1 MGEINF
7 MNLSKNVIKN
17 TAYIII
23 IITALLIFL
32 SSSVL
37 AEEGYTVNGNEIIF
51 SQQEA
56 EIIISGNAVFS
67 SQEFSIQSERLEVN
81 SENNTVVSPEK
92 VVLTSGSQKV
102 TGESMEY
109 NYEKEN
115 GTIYGAKSSLGEL
128 NFGSKIINIT
138 AVSPLELNMT
148 DGEFTPCIREEPHYH
163 FKAKEIKV
171 HPDKKITIHHIVPY
185 IGKVPV
191 FYLPYY
197 AAEYDPSD
205 GEDMVKDAMPV
216 PQIGYES
223 GKGIT
228 VEFSYPY
235 QINETNSGKIYYWQ
249 AGDDEDT
256 REFTNRQQI
265 TDTLSWE
272 NKYKYLYI
280 YDSDDEEVD
289 EHDEEF
295 FSTLNYRKN
304 SLSVSAGAGKDLLAD
319 ERRYLL
325 TYSQTYLPGL
335 RGSMRLEYNEEDLLK
350 ESYLLNSSMHK
361 IRWNLKYVDGE
372 DYNYYPFLNLYFPSF
387 VKGITT
393 STGFGEVENGGVQL
407 NKQVGR
413 INMNYS
419 YKLIGN
425 LRYHFRH
432 YYRFNHYEGDYEN
445 YQTFNLYTGFTYSRR
460 FENRMKLNTR
470 LFFDKMEV
478 SGISP
483 LPDDR
488 EDEETFIRPGM
499 TLNIP
504 SDLPQSSWQL
514 SADGAYKIETEEWD
528 EITAKVTKVEDCFKL
543 FVGYEFIDENYLFG
557 IEL

>member
-1 MGEINF
+1 
-7 MNLSKNVIKN
+7 
-17 TAYIII
+17 
-23 IITALLIFL
+23 
-32 SSSVL
+32 
-37 AEEGYTVNGNEIIF
+37 
-51 SQQEA
+51 
-56 EIIISGNAVFS
+56 
-67 SQEFSIQSERLEVN
+67 
-81 SENNTVVSPEK
+81 
-92 VVLTSGSQKV
+92 
-102 TGESMEY
+102 
-109 NYEKEN
+109 
-115 GTIYGAKSSLGEL
+115 
-128 NFGSKIINIT
+128 
-138 AVSPLELNMT
+138 
-148 DGEFTPCIREEPHYH
+148 
-163 FKAKEIKV
+163 
-171 HPDKKITIHHIVPY
+171 
-185 IGKVPV
+185 
-191 FYLPYY
+191 
-197 AAEYDPSD
+197 
-205 GEDMVKDAMPV
+205 
-216 PQIGYES
+216 
-223 GKGIT
+223 
-228 VEFSYPY
+228 
-235 QINETNSGKIYYWQ
+235 
-249 AGDDEDT
+249 
-256 REFTNRQQI
+256 
-265 TDTLSWE
+265 
-272 NKYKYLYI
+272 
-280 YDSDDEEVD
+280 
-289 EHDEEF
+289 
-295 FSTLNYRKN
+295 
-304 SLSVSAGAGKDLLAD
+304 
-319 ERRYLL
+319 
-325 TYSQTYLPGL
+325 
-335 RGSMRLEYNEEDLLK
+335 MRLEYNEEDLLK

-393 STGFGEVENGGVQL
+393 STGFGEVENSGVQL

>member
-1 MGEINF
+1 
-7 MNLSKNVIKN
+7 MNLNRMTIKN
-17 TAYIII
+17 TAFIALFIS
-23 IITALLIFL
+23 ALLILFTG
-32 SSSVL
+32 SIT
-37 AEEGYTVNGNEIIF
+37 AEEGYKINGDEMIF

-56 EIIISGNAVFS
+56 EIIVSGNAVFS
-67 SQEFSIQSERLEVN
+67 SAEFSIKSDQLKVDSEKK
-81 SENNTVVSPEK
+81 TVRSPGPL
-92 VVLTSGSQKV
+92 VLISGSQEV

-109 NYEKEN
+109 NYEEEK
-115 GTIYGAKSSLGEL
+115 GTIYGAESSLGEL
-128 NFGSKIINIT
+128 NFGSKKLNIT
-138 AVSPLELNMT
+138 AISPLELNMT

-163 FKAKEIKV
+163 FKAKEIRV
-171 HPDKKITIHHIVPY
+171 HPDKKITIHDIVPY
-185 IGKVPV
+185 IGKIPV

-205 GEDMVKDAMPV
+205 EEDMVKDAMPV

-235 QINETNSGKIYYWQ
+235 QISEKNSGKIYYWQ

-256 REFTNRQQI
+256 REFVNRQQL

-325 TYSQTYLPGL
+325 TYNQTYLPGL
-335 RGSMRLEYNEEDLLK
+335 RGSVRQEYNEEGLLK
-350 ESYLLNSSMHK
+350 ESYVLNSSMHK
-361 IRWNLKYVDGE
+361 IRWNLKYIDGE
-372 DYNYYPFLNLYFPSF
+372 DYNYYPFLDLYFPSYI
-387 VKGITT
+387 KGITT
-393 STGFGEVENGGVQL
+393 SAGFGEVENGGVQL

-432 YYRFNHYEGDYEN
+432 YYRVHHYEGDYEN
-445 YQTFNLYTGFTYSRR
+445 YHTFNLYTGFTHSKQ
-460 FENRMKLNTR
+460 FKNRIKLNTR

-528 EITAKVTKVEDCFKL
+528 EVTARITKVEDCFKL
-543 FVGYEFIDENYLFG
+543 FVGYEFIDKNYLFG

>member
-1 MGEINF
+1 
-7 MNLSKNVIKN
+7 MNLSKNIIKN
-17 TAYIII
+17 AAYIITV
-23 IITALLIFL
+23 TALLVFVNG
-32 SSSVL
+32 SVS
-37 AEEGYTVNGNEIIF
+37 AEEDYTIKGDEIIF
-51 SQQEA
+51 SQQKA
-56 EIIISGNAVFS
+56 EMIVSGNAVFS
-67 SQEFSIQSERLEVN
+67 SEEFSILSERLKVD
-81 SENNTVVSPEK
+81 SEKKLIISPVK
-92 VVLTSGSQKV
+92 VVLISGSQKV

-109 NYEKEN
+109 NYEEEK
-115 GTIYGAKSSLGEL
+115 GTIYGAESSLGEL
-128 NFGSKIINIT
+128 NFGSKKLNIT

-148 DGEFTPCIREEPHYH
+148 DGEFTPCIREKPHYH
-163 FKAKEIKV
+163 FKAKEIRV
-171 HPDKKITIHHIVPY
+171 HPDKTITLHHIVTY
-185 IGKVPV
+185 IGKVPA

-197 AAEYDPSD
+197 AAEYNYSED
-205 GEDMVKDAMPV
+205 GEGEFKDAMPI

-223 GKGIT
+223 GKGMT

-235 QINETNSGKIYYWQ
+235 QTSEKNSGNIYYWQ

-256 REFTNRQQI
+256 REFINKYQI
-265 TDTLSWE
+265 TDNLSWQ
-272 NKYKYLYI
+272 NRYKYLYI

-304 SLSVSAGAGKDLLAD
+304 SLSISGGIGEDLLAD

-335 RGSMRLEYNEEDLLK
+335 RGRMRQEYNEDGLVK
-350 ESYLLNSSMHK
+350 ELYVLNSSMHK

-372 DYNYYPFLNLYFPSF
+372 DYNYYPFLDLYFPTL

-393 STGFGEVENGGVQL
+393 SVGFGEVENGGVRL

-425 LRYHFRH
+425 LRYHLRH
-432 YYRFNHYEGDYEN
+432 NYRFHNYEGDYEN
-445 YQTFNLYTGFTYSRR
+445 YHIFNLYTGFTHSRK
-460 FENRMKLNTR
+460 FKNRMRLNTR

-478 SGISP
+478 SGTSP

-514 SADGAYKIETEEWD
+514 SADAAYKIETEKWD
-528 EITAKVTKVEDCFKL
+528 EITAKITKVEDCFKF
-543 FVGYEFIDENYLFG
+543 FVGYEFIDGNYLFG
-557 IEL
+557 IEI